1 MGRRERELDPDEGP
15 VQHLAHELRR
25 LREKA
30 GSPSYRELARRAG
43 YSAPTLSEAAA
54 GRRLPSLQVT
64 LAYARACGADQAEW
78 ETRWRAVSAGAEQ
91 EAAATADDTAP
102 APYRGLTRYGAD
114 DRDLFFG
121 RDPEIERLL
130 RLTAE
135 HRFAALV
142 GASGSGKS
150 SLLRAGLVPALREG
164 DGITGLRPAA
174 VRICTPGPDPVRD
187 RRALLAPV
195 EGVEGDTV
203 VLVDQFEELFTLC
216 QEPARRR
223 EFIEMLLTARAAD
236 SRLRV
241 LIAVR
246 ADFFG
251 HCADH
256 QGLAEAVND
265 AHLLVSGMSVERL
278 REAIVRPA
286 GAAGLLVERAVTERI
301 LAEVADEPGG
311 LPLMS
316 HTLLELWRRR
326 KGKRLTL
333 AAYETIGG
341 VRGAVAHTAE
351 EVFERLEPAEAASA
365 RATLLRLISPGE
377 GGPDTRRPVPR
388 AELQATGA
396 AALVL
401 ERLVAA
407 RLVTADG
414 DSVELAHE
422 ALITAWPRLRQWVE
436 DERERLRLHRRL
448 TEAAKVWEGLDRD
461 AGALYRGTLL
471 RAARAEFMT
480 DSGTPAPEL
489 NAVEAAFLAAS
500 VAEDERA
507 LREAARSARRVEV
520 LMTLLVVVVMSALT
534 SWVVWFFTREHP

>member
-1 MGRRERELDPDEGP
+1 MGRRERELDPEAGP
-15 VQHLAHELRR
+15 VQRLAHELRQ

-30 GSPSYRELARRAG
+30 GSPSYRELSRRAG

-54 GRRLPSLQVT
+54 GRRLPSLAVT

-78 ETRWRAVSAGAEQ
+78 EARWRAVSAGVEE
-91 EAAATADDTAP
+91 EAAADDGP

-121 RDPEIERLL
+121 REPEVERLL

-150 SLLRAGLVPALREG
+150 SLLRAGLVPALRDG
-164 DGITGLRPAA
+164 DAAGFRPSA
-174 VRICTPGPDPVRD
+174 VRICTPGPEPVRE
-187 RRALLAPV
+187 RRALLAPADGA
-195 EGVEGDTV
+195 EAEGDTV
-203 VLVDQFEELFTLC
+203 LLVDQFEELFTLC
-216 QEPARRR
+216 QDPSQRR
-223 EFIEMLLTARAAD
+223 EFIDMLLTARAAD

-265 AHLLVSGMSVERL
+265 AHLLISGMSVDRL

-286 GAAGLLVERAVTERI
+286 GAAGLLVERTVTDRI

-326 KGKRLTL
+326 RAKRLTL

-351 EVFERLEPAEAASA
+351 EVFERLDPAEAASA

-388 AELQATGA
+388 SELQATGA

-407 RLVTADG
+407 RLVTVDG

-448 TEAAKVWEGLDRD
+448 TEAATVWEGLDQD
-461 AGALYRGTLL
+461 PGALYRGMLL
-471 RAARAEFMT
+471 RAAREEFMA
-480 DSGTPAPEL
+480 DAEGPAPEL
-489 NAVEAAFLAAS
+489 NELEGAFLSAS
-500 VAEDERA
+500 VAEDERVA
-507 LREAARSARRVEV
+507 REAARSARRVEV
-520 LMTLLVVVVMSALT
+520 LMTLLVVVVTSALT
-534 SWVVWFFTREHP
+534 SWVVWFLTREHP